1 MVAADRAWNAITPSL
16 RSVLFGLYYIQYCL
30 LVYTSFL
37 ASAHLQLKHFPLL
50 FFWNAPFQ
58 YCGKIRVIISGDEAT
73 LLIICGSAMLLLTM
87 LTTFFL
93 TILREFLVCI

>member
-1 MVAADRAWNAITPSL
+1 MEKTKLHFADMVAADRAWNAITPSL

-50 FFWNAPFQ
+50 FFLERSNIVEKSELSSQ
-58 YCGKIRVIISGDEAT
+58 EMKQRC
-73 LLIICGSAMLLLTM
+73 
-87 LTTFFL
+87 
-93 TILREFLVCI
+93 